1 MFVNFYIPP
10 RNLNLATDQLDLLRI
25 LSTKCCFLS
34 LFFLVGSCLN
44 CSTTH
49 GKSSKDFVFVS
60 WDGKVEVAN
69 SKVRDPRPSLFRNIS
84 VQDCFNFNLIQLF
97 SSNVVLKERKQTG
110 AK

>member
-1 MFVNFYIPP
+1 MFVN
-10 RNLNLATDQLDLLRI
+10 
-25 LSTKCCFLS
+25 
-34 LFFLVGSCLN
+34 
-44 CSTTH
+44 
-49 GKSSKDFVFVS
+49 

-84 VQDCFNFNLIQLF
+84 AQDCFNFNLIQLF